1 MIYKLYKFMYVMVI
15 LVFEYYLIVVDLRRN
30 FVVWVVVIVDKRMR
44 FFDEVVF

>member
-1 MIYKLYKFMYVMVI
+1 MYVMVI

-30 FVVWVVVIVDKRMR
+30 FVVWVVVIVDKRKR

>member
-1 MIYKLYKFMYVMVI
+1 MYVMVI